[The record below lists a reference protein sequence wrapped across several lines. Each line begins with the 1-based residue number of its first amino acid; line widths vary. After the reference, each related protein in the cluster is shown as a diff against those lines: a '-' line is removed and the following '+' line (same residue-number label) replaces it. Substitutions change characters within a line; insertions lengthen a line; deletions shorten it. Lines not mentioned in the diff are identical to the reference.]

1 MTNKFY
7 IYYNFTVSNL
17 TDGKK
22 ALAAGDFA
30 TAEKKLIKA
39 LDHRPDDGELWW
51 SLMLCKCGFKSDE
64 ELETAVKAKY
74 ESADADAPPPPTPFD
89 TSYCKNALKY
99 GASPKHK
106 DFVERVSA
114 ELSDIRQA
122 KGGKALKAP
131 KTNIKTY
138 SKRDYIGIA
147 TYASTGVAAVGSA
160 LAAYALFEHATWALW
175 TGFAL
180 LIFFALAAF
189 ILRSFFVKSGGSAKA
204 ADISLVAL
212 FAATGVVILV
222 AGIVIGSKSVIIL
235 AVAVMLLAALIGGYR
250 FLGGRKTKPTGTAK
264 KGARGKS
271 GKAAYDRS
279 NVVAATNDNKKKSA
293 KKGGDHVYK
302 DEDD

>member
-1 MTNKFY
+1 M
-7 IYYNFTVSNL
+7 SNL

-22 ALAAGDFA
+22 ALVAGDFA

-39 LDHRPDDGELWW
+39 LDHRPDDSELWW
-51 SLMLCKCGFKSDE
+51 SLMLCKCGFKTDA

-74 ESADADAPPPPTPFD
+74 ESADADDPPPPTPFD

-99 GASPKHK
+99 ATNSKRK

-114 ELSDIRQA
+114 ELSDIWQA

-138 SKRDYIGIA
+138 TRRDYLGIA
-147 TYASTGVAAVGSA
+147 TYASTCVAAIGSG

-180 LIFFALAAF
+180 LIVFAAAAF
-189 ILRSFFVKSGGSAKA
+189 VLRSFFFKAGGNPKA
-204 ADISLVAL
+204 ADIAL
-212 FAATGVVILV
+212 IAVIAATGVVVLV

-235 AVAVMLLAALIGGYR
+235 AAAILVLAALIGCYR
-250 FLGGRKTKPTGTAK
+250 FLGGRKTNAKGTARK
-264 KGARGKS
+264 KTKGQNT
-271 GKAAYDRS
+271 KAAYDRS
-279 NVVAATNDNKKKSA
+279 FVAAANDNNKKSV
-293 KKGGDHVYK
+293 KKGTAHVYK